1 MATPRKRLSMC
12 TKHMTKK
19 EKIDK
24 QQAEKRLKVAR
35 DQLKPPDFLPDI
47 AKEEFCRLVQEAA
60 GADFL
65 DNLDLSILAIYAD
78 NWAKYIRASEAIQ
91 REGLTYETDKGNIF
105 PSPYVNIADKA
116 AAMIMRCSSKLGL
129 ATTDRLKLIIPDK
142 EEKPANKF
150 IKLLDA

>member
-47 AKEEFCRLVQEAA
+47 AKEEFCRVVQEAA
-60 GADFL
+60 GADF
-65 DNLDLSILAIYAD
+65 
-78 NWAKYIRASEAIQ
+78 
-91 REGLTYETDKGNIF
+91 F

-129 ATTDRLKLIIPDK
+129 ATTDRLKLIIPEK